1 MAEELDRV
9 LIARAKR
16 GDARS
21 LEALVRRYLRPA
33 FAVALALLRN
43 VADAE
48 DLAQEA
54 LMVALQRLEQC
65 RDPDRFA
72 PWLLTS
78 VRHRAINQLHQRSFR
93 DGVVDGVR
101 RSEEVEASAARIDLR
116 ERLTAALEQLTIV
129 QREVVLLHDL
139 EGWTHPEIADAIEIS
154 EVASRQTLFVARQ
167 RLRRALADDSQ
178 QEAYHE

>member
-78 VRHRAINQLHQRSFR
+78 IRHRAINQLHQRTFR
-93 DGVVDGVR
+93 DRMVDGDGR
-101 RSEEVEASAARIDLR
+101 NQGVEASAARMDL
-116 ERLTAALEQLTIV
+116 
-129 QREVVLLHDL
+129 
-139 EGWTHPEIADAIEIS
+139 
-154 EVASRQTLFVARQ
+154 RQ
-167 RLRRALADDSQ
+167 RLISALEELTTVQQIGRA
-178 QEAYHE
+178 HV